1 METKICSSCKLD
13 LSKDS
18 FSKCSKSKSGLQSVC
33 KICKNKMLT
42 EYYKLNPTKRTYN
55 KERQLERYK
64 KNKVNFNFSR
74 RMRKSLNGIKESK
87 SWETLV
93 DYSLEELKL
102 HLERQFTEGMSWDN
116 YGEWHID
123 HIIPV
128 SSFNIQTLDDE
139 NFKKCWSLENLQP
152 LWAEQNIKKS
162 NKILRF

>member
-1 METKICSSCKLD
+1 METKICSSCKLN
-13 LSKDS
+13 LSKDN

-33 KICKNKMLT
+33 KICKNKKLI

-55 KERQLERYK
+55 KERQLERYR